1 MKRRDFVTG
10 AITGAVVGAG
20 ATILAKNTT
29 LQPGTPS
36 EPGKSSTVSR
46 SLHEWKMVTTWPK
59 NFPGLGTG
67 AQYLADLISSM
78 SGGRL
83 KIKLF
88 AAGELVPAFEVF
100 DAVRE
105 GTAECGHSI
114 AYYWI
119 AKNKSI
125 PFFGAV
131 PGGLTDKEHRWI
143 SLQDPPPSF
152 VDPLVL
158 ALFRF

>member
-1 MKRRDFVTG
+1 
-10 AITGAVVGAG
+10 
-20 ATILAKNTT
+20 
-29 LQPGTPS
+29 
-36 EPGKSSTVSR
+36 
-46 SLHEWKMVTTWPK
+46 
-59 NFPGLGTG
+59 
-67 AQYLADLISSM
+67 M

-83 KIKLF
+83 KVKLF

-105 GTAECGHSI
+105 ETAECGHSV

-131 PGGLTDKEHRWI
+131 PGGLTDKEHKAWI
-143 SLQDPPPSF
+143 QYGGGQELWDELYNSF
-152 VDPLVL
+152 ADYVPLWQAVVVL
-158 ALFRF
+158 KWAAGLKKKYILSRTLRV